1 MGRHNGE
8 AGESPAL
15 SRNCKLHLA
24 ASQDDPSDRV
34 PNTPRDK
41 VYGTPPMNQGPV
53 NETGLYFL
61 NIANKEK
68 TS

>member
-15 SRNCKLHLA
+15 SRNCKLYYA

-34 PNTPRDK
+34 PNQPRDK
-41 VYGTPPMNQGPV
+41 EIGTLHVNQSPV
-53 NETGLYFL
+53 SMTGLFM
-61 NIANKEK
+61 
-68 TS
+68 

>member
-15 SRNCKLHLA
+15 SRNCKLHFA

-34 PNTPRDK
+34 PHLPRDK
-41 VYGTPPMNQGPV
+41 EIGTPIVYQSPV
-53 NETGLYFL
+53 FETGFL
-61 NIANKEK
+61 L
-68 TS
+68 

>member
-1 MGRHNGE
+1 MGRRNGE

-34 PNTPRDK
+34 PDTPRGK
-41 VYGTPPMNQGPV
+41 AYGTQLVNQSPV
-53 NETGLYFL
+53 FETGLLLFH
-61 NIANKEK
+61 K
-68 TS
+68 